1 MRCNGS
7 ADYILDWI
15 HRMLVTF
22 ASHRLLLT
30 AAVAVLVAAAVAVA
44 DGIVS
49 DLVAYHMGQ
58 ILAVAHW
65 SFKNFS

>member
-1 MRCNGS
+1 
-7 ADYILDWI
+7 
-15 HRMLVTF
+15 MLVTF
-22 ASHRLLLT
+22 AWHRLLLT
-30 AAVAVLVAAAVAVA
+30 AAVAVLVAAAVVA

-58 ILAVAHW
+58 ILAVAHC